1 MDTFLTISLGAVF
14 VLWVL
19 AAVVYPF
26 MEECEQSRFNKNN
39 ATSFNKN
46 NATSFNKNDVKYTD
60 GDNT

>member
-26 MEECEQSRFNKNN
+26 MEEREQERLNR
-39 ATSFNKN
+39 
-46 NATSFNKNDVKYTD
+46 FNKNDVKYND